1 MFKCSVEIG
10 DLVDV
15 ENGQEVTVYCAENYP
30 PTVEATM
37 DGTAEPWF
45 TSEGIPVI
53 GDETQEVEGKLSM
66 ELDLGEIRKNI
77 DAIDDQLLELFKQRM
92 GLTRKVAEYKAAHN
106 MVVFQSEREK
116 AIIRSV
122 RDRSP
127 EELKSSA
134 EFLFTNIMD
143 ISKCGQNNAITPAV
157 SIPHG
162 TQIKHTP
169 DVAVQGIEGA
179 YGHAAAQKLF
189 PDGRMNFRASFA
201 EVFEAVE
208 NGSADYG
215 VIPVENST
223 AGEVSV
229 NMELL
234 EKHHVFVNRTVTVPC
249 THVLAAKHGVKEQD
263 IRILFGHEQ
272 AIRQCSEYASSRP
285 ELTIIPY
292 ANNAM
297 AAQMVAENRS
307 SELGCICSR
316 ECAEMHGLDIVNPA
330 IAADPQQRDKI
341 LLHLKRDR
349 GLRRRGHYRSVCFP
363 AAYFGLPLQNAD
375 KIRGQRT

>member
-1 MFKCSVEIG
+1 
-10 DLVDV
+10 
-15 ENGQEVTVYCAENYP
+15 
-30 PTVEATM
+30 
-37 DGTAEPWF
+37 
-45 TSEGIPVI
+45 
-53 GDETQEVEGKLSM
+53 M

-92 GLTRKVAEYKAAHN
+92 GLTCQVAQYKAEHN

-143 ISKCGQNNAITPAV
+143 ISKCRQNNTITPAI
-157 SIPHG
+157 SIPHADRVK
-162 TQIKHTP
+162 QSP
-169 DVAVQGIEGA
+169 QVAVQGIAGA

-189 PDGRMNFRASFA
+189 PDGRMDFHASFA

-208 NGSADYG
+208 KGDADYG
-215 VIPVENST
+215 VVPVENST
-223 AGEVSV
+223 AGEVTA

-234 EKHHVFVNRTVTVPC
+234 EKHRVFVNRTVTVPC
-249 THVLAAKHGVKEQD
+249 THVLAAKHGVKESD

-272 AIRQCSEYASSRP
+272 AIRQCGEYISSRP
-285 ELTIIPY
+285 GLTVIPY

-316 ECAEMHGLDIVNPA
+316 ECADLHGLDIVNPA
-330 IAADPQQRDKI
+330 IAADPNNATRFYCISKEIEVYSGADTIAVSVSLPHISGSLYRMLTKFAVNELDLTKI
-341 LLHLKRDR
+341 QSK
-349 GLRRRGHYRSVCFP
+349 P
-363 AAYFGLPLQNAD
+363 LPLEF
-375 KIRGQRT
+375 RTEEDEFMFYLEFSGNIEQPVVLRLLNNFQTEYSYFRFHGNFHAVN

>member
-1 MFKCSVEIG
+1 
-10 DLVDV
+10 
-15 ENGQEVTVYCAENYP
+15 
-30 PTVEATM
+30 
-37 DGTAEPWF
+37 
-45 TSEGIPVI
+45 
-53 GDETQEVEGKLSM
+53 M

-77 DAIDDQLLELFKQRM
+77 DIIDDKLLDLFKERM
-92 GLTRKVAEYKAAHN
+92 QLTCQVAQYKVEHN

-116 AIIRSV
+116 QIIRSV

-143 ISKCGQNNAITPAV
+143 ISKCRQNNAITPAV
-157 SIPHG
+157 QIPHADK
-162 TQIKHTP
+162 IKDKP
-169 DVAVQGIEGA
+169 IVAVQGIAGA
-179 YGHAAAQKLF
+179 YGHAAAQRLF
-189 PDGRMNFRASFA
+189 PGGNIGFHASFA

-208 NGSADYG
+208 KGDADYG

-223 AGEVSV
+223 AGEVTA

-234 EKHHVFVNRTVTVPC
+234 EKHSVYINRTVTVPC
-249 THVLAAKHGVKEQD
+249 THVLATKHGVKEQD

-272 AIRQCSEYASSRP
+272 AIRQCDEYISSRP
-285 ELTIIPY
+285 GLTVIPY

-297 AAQMVAENRS
+297 AARMVAENRS

-330 IAADPQQRDKI
+330 IAADPNNATRFICISKDIEVYDGADTVAVSVSLPHIAGSLYRMLTKFAVNELDLTKI
-341 LLHLKRDR
+341 QSK
-349 GLRRRGHYRSVCFP
+349 P
-363 AAYFGLPLQNAD
+363 LPLEFRHDSEEVMFYLEFSGNINQPVVLRLLNNFETEYSYF
-375 KIRGQRT
+375 RLHGNFMECL